1 MKVDFTFF
9 NGFCTLEEIPNENRI
24 EIYDERGSYLS
35 YFNSK
40 DISIE
45 ELADR
50 IIKSRSIGQF
60 LDIIGINTRVIAFNL
75 EDLVD
80 ECFTDFDYITSMEDE
95 LLYKDILRD
104 LKNMTPADFMDT
116 HNIAKIGKYY
126 IALGE

>member
-1 MKVDFTFF
+1 MKVNFTFF

-40 DISIE
+40 DISVE
-45 ELADR
+45 ELADH
-50 IIKSRSIGQF
+50 IVKSRSIGQF
-60 LDIIGINTRVIAFNL
+60 LDIISINNRIVGL
-75 EDLVD
+75 SLDDLVD
-80 ECFTDFDYITSMEDE
+80 DCFTDFDYITDMEDK
-95 LLYKDILRD
+95 LLYKDMLEELQTI
-104 LKNMTPADFMDT
+104 TPADFMDT

>member
-1 MKVDFTFF
+1 MKVNFTCL

-45 ELADR
+45 ELADH

-80 ECFTDFDYITSMEDE
+80 ECFTDFATMEDE

-116 HNIAKIGKYY
+116 HNIAKIGEYY